1 MNDIGFTVVYRWEL
15 KPGREDSFIQ
25 AWRKVTELIRDQ
37 RGGLGSRLHK
47 AADGTW
53 VAYAQWPDRATWERM
68 QAAETVDEEAIELM
82 NDAIAKRYPPLLLEP
97 VADLL
102 VDPGEAG

>member
-1 MNDIGFTVVYRWEL
+1 MKGIGFTVVYRWEL

-25 AWRKVTELIRDQ
+25 AWRKLTELIRDQ

-53 VAYAQWPDRATWERM
+53 VAYAQWPDRAAWERM
-68 QAAETVDEEAIELM
+68 QAAETVDEEAFALM
-82 NDAIAKRYPPLLLEP
+82 KEAVVKRYPPLLLEP

-102 VDPGEAG
+102 ADTGEAD